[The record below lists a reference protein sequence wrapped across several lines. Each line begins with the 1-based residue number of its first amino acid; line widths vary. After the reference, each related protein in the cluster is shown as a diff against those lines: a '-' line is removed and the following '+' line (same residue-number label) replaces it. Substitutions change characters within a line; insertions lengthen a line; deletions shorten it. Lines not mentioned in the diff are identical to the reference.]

1 MIPHNDNT
9 KGENDMESTFEKSR
23 TNDDTELKI
32 PCEIYSRVVGYLR
45 PVQNW
50 HQGKQQEFS
59 ERKTFR
65 VPEAATPQE
74 ASQ

>member
-1 MIPHNDNT
+1 MTVQVLDQVRVIQ
-9 KGENDMESTFEKSR
+9 
-23 TNDDTELKI
+23 
-32 PCEIYSRVVGYLR
+32 EIDQVEEQPTVRVPVECYSRIVGYLR

-65 VPEAATPQE
+65 LPQQALQE
-74 ASQ
+74 E